1 MAISLIALVIF
12 IALIVLLVTGM
23 KVQVNEGGE
32 DMIKNVYVYLVLFA
46 TLMMTIGGSVG
57 VFMAAADIIAPQP
70 YYQSFEDYSN
80 QYNVEKEKIQR
91 ANLSDQELRTNYEA
105 IVSAEKDRQLARAKN
120 SMIKSLGW
128 IIIPFPVYLLFQRRL
143 AGIKANNSME
153 GSIQ

>member
-1 MAISLIALVIF
+1 MVMSLIVIVLVLAL
-12 IALIVLLVTGM
+12 LVLLVIGI
-23 KVQVNEGGE
+23 KVQGNEGGE

-57 VFMAAADIIAPQP
+57 IFMAAADMIAPAP
-70 YYQSFEDYSN
+70 YYQSFEDYSREWN
-80 QYNVEKEKIQR
+80 ANKEKIGGTTLS
-91 ANLSDQELRTNYEA
+91 ANELQENYEA

-143 AGIKANNSME
+143 ASMKNNNSM
-153 GSIQ
+153 GGGIQ

>member
-12 IALIVLLVTGM
+12 IALIVLLVIGM

-91 ANLSDQELRTNYEA
+91 ANLSDQELRENYEA

-143 AGIKANNSME
+143 VSIKSNNSMG